1 MFLADEVFVSNVY
14 AIVVLISIL
23 YSPQK
28 KYTFIISIKVFVRFI
43 TASATTATSATTS
56 IATAA
61 ATATPASAATAT
73 PASTTTATS
82 ATTAASTSART
93 RRSHHSR
100 TWFHTHLSLIPNK
113 SQTFI
118 CHILF
123 HNHLIFN
130 LLINTG
136 PPGIPFH
143 FLTISLSHPL
153 TFPPSPPLTLSPSHS
168 LLFPLLLF
176 YLFTFL
182 PFPPRHSS
190 LHHQPLHRISHA
202 SVHIRRVHLQ
212 PVRHARHDALAQLA
226 P

>member
-1 MFLADEVFVSNVY
+1 MFQKSLAAQIIIHLY
-14 AIVVLISIL
+14 RHAVLWTR
-23 YSPQK
+23 PH
-28 KYTFIISIKVFVRFI
+28 
-43 TASATTATSATTS
+43 TATAAFSTSTTAKTSTTAAASTATSA
-56 IATAA
+56 ATAIFIFIIV
-61 ATATPASAATAT
+61 SA
-73 PASTTTATS
+73 S
-82 ATTAASTSART
+82 ATTAASTTTATRT
-93 RRSHHSR
+93 RYPHHHR

-136 PPGIPFH
+136 PPGIPSH
-143 FLTISLSHPL
+143 SLTISLAH
-153 TFPPSPPLTLSPSHS
+153 PLTLSF
-168 LLFPLLLF
+168 FPF

-182 PFPPRHSS
+182 LFFTLLPFLPHHSS
-190 LHHQPLHRISHA
+190 LHHQLLHRISHA

>member
-1 MFLADEVFVSNVY
+1 MFQKSLAAQIIIHLY
-14 AIVVLISIL
+14 RHAVLWTR
-23 YSPQK
+23 PH
-28 KYTFIISIKVFVRFI
+28 
-43 TASATTATSATTS
+43 TATAAFSTSTTAITSATTTTAAS
-56 IATAA
+56 TATTAAASTATAA
-61 ATATPASAATAT
+61 ATT
-73 PASTTTATS
+73 
-82 ATTAASTSART
+82 TSART

-136 PPGIPFH
+136 PSGIPFH
-143 FLTISLSHPL
+143 FLTISLSH
-153 TFPPSPPLTLSPSHS
+153 SLTLSPSLFS
-168 LLFPLLLF
+168 LFTLLLF
-176 YLFTFL
+176 YIFTFL
-182 PFPPRHSS
+182 PFSPRHSS

-226 P
+226 PCLFAAQQ